1 MADIIKVCQDKA
13 KSRVWEGFNENMIQ
27 GTTETTKFQLLK
39 NGKWTLISKKR
50 TGNLA
55 ETWVFLNF

>member
-27 GTTETTKFQLLK
+27 GTAETTKFQLLK
-39 NGKWTLISKKR
+39 NGKWTLIS
-50 TGNLA
+50 
-55 ETWVFLNF
+55 